1 MKTFI
6 IRDNAENE
14 IGAIHY
20 DENILDYSELV
31 DVSREIRMEWLNS
44 SEDIDLFTYLIT
56 KLFDKYEEISG
67 EEYIDSF
74 YIDED

>member
-1 MKTFI
+1 MKTVI
-6 IRDNAENE
+6 IRDNSENE

-20 DENILDYSELV
+20 DENNLDYSELV
-31 DVSREIRMEWLNS
+31 DISKEIRLEWLNS
-44 SEDIDLFTYLIT
+44 SKNIDLFTYLIT
-56 KLFDKYEEISG
+56 KLCDKYEGISG

>member
-1 MKTFI
+1 MKTVI

-56 KLFDKYEEISG
+56 KLFDKI
-67 EEYIDSF
+67 
-74 YIDED
+74 

>member
-1 MKTFI
+1 MKTVI

-56 KLFDKYEEISG
+56 KLCDRYEGISG

>member
-1 MKTFI
+1 MKTVI
-6 IRDNAENE
+6 IRDSAENE

-20 DENILDYSELV
+20 NEDVLDYSELV
-31 DVSREIRMEWLNS
+31 NISREIRKDWLNS
-44 SEDIDLFTYLIT
+44 SKDIDLFTYLII
-56 KLFDKYEEISG
+56 KLCDKYEDISV

>member
-1 MKTFI
+1 MKTVI
-6 IRDNAENE
+6 VRDNAENE

-20 DENILDYSELV
+20 DKNILDYSELV
-31 DVSREIRMEWLNS
+31 DISREIRKDWLKS

-56 KLFDKYEEISG
+56 KLCDKYESISG
-67 EEYIDSF
+67 EEYIDCF

>member
-1 MKTFI
+1 MKTVI

-31 DVSREIRMEWLNS
+31 DVAREIRLEWLNS

-56 KLFDKYEEISG
+56 KLCDKYEGISG

>member
-1 MKTFI
+1 MKTVI
-6 IRDNAENE
+6 IRDSAENE
-14 IGAIHY
+14 IGAIYY

-31 DVSREIRMEWLNS
+31 DVSREIRMEWLIS
-44 SEDIDLFTYLIT
+44 SKDIDLFTYLIT
-56 KLFDKYEEISG
+56 KLCDKYGGISG